1 MEFKDLKKS
10 MENIKMSDEMQKRII
25 RNCRSAAV
33 RETEEITMKKRVS
46 FNFKK
51 SMSVAAV
58 VAICLC
64 ITMAAGA
71 AGHFGHFKDI
81 TDWKG
86 AVVGTEY
93 EQATNEIEV
102 DVVASQ
108 GKLSVIAKLLTP
120 AAVPYSELETFGI
133 GKYQI
138 VDTTGNVVA
147 DGKGADL
154 VEIVNGEANMIISL
168 DGVDSGNYKLLVN
181 SFTGGK
187 KADQPLEISGTW
199 ECDFTIR
206 Y

>member
-51 SMSVAAV
+51 SMSVAAI
-58 VAICLC
+58 VALCLC
-64 ITMAAGA
+64 ITIAAAAAGN
-71 AGHFGHFKDI
+71 FGLFKDI

-102 DVVASQ
+102 DVVATQ
-108 GKLSVIAKLLTP
+108 GNLSVIAKLLTP
-120 AAVPYSELETFGI
+120 DTVPYSELETFGI
-133 GKYQI
+133 GNYQI
-138 VDTTGNVVA
+138 VDTSGNVVVE
-147 DGKGADL
+147 DKGADL
-154 VEIVNGEANMIISL
+154 VEIVNGEANMSISL
-168 DGVDSGNYKLLVN
+168 GGVYSGNYKLLVN

-187 KADQPLEISGTW
+187 KADQPLQISGTW
-199 ECDFTIR
+199 ECDFTIP